1 VLLSLKATKPDSYNA
16 NKISFI
22 LTSQSRSIS
31 IRQSYVA
38 SSSGYNGILS
48 LYTILV
54 VSFWARKVNLLSTA
68 LVHSSYIYIARWVTL
83 VLA

>member
-1 VLLSLKATKPDSYNA
+1 MLLSLKATKPDSYNA

-38 SSSGYNGILS
+38 SSSGYNGIL
-48 LYTILV
+48 YFYIILV
-54 VSFWARKVNLLSTA
+54 ASFWASKVNLLSTA
-68 LVHSSYIYIARWVTL
+68 LVYNSYTYTGRWEALTL
-83 VLA
+83 A